1 MPQRVV
7 SVVWERGWGASFSA
21 VRCKAYCRPLSF
33 RLPLPRLLSVFCRAA
48 GNECAKAVDGIPSE
62 SGYYNSQGT
71 GSSEFLQINLG
82 APVLLASLVFINRN
96 PQVRGRA
103 RAGSHSC
110 ASERRR

>member
-1 MPQRVV
+1 MLPTLC
-7 SVVWERGWGASFSA
+7 SA
-21 VRCKAYCRPLSF
+21 TAPVCLR
-33 RLPLPRLLSVFCRAA
+33 RAA

-96 PQVRGRA
+96 PQVRGQA

-110 ASERRR
+110 E